1 MDTSLWLTPLI
12 LLPGVAMLIMST
24 SARYAQIHSEIHH
37 LLDENNSNAGKI
49 IKHLLI
55 RAKLF
60 RNALVSLYSSAAF
73 LALAGLVGCLSLIW
87 KEFSLESSVLFLIG
101 LGILALL
108 LATVEL
114 IRESILS
121 LEIIRSHHRDFE
133 QRNKTK

>member
-1 MDTSLWLTPLI
+1 MDTRLWLTPLI
-12 LLPGVAMLIMST
+12 LLPGVSVLIMST

-37 LLDENNSNAGKI
+37 LLDENNSNTGKI

-87 KEFSLESSVLFLIG
+87 KEFTLESSVLFLIG
-101 LGILALL
+101 LGILILL
-108 LATVEL
+108 FATVEL